1 MKKIW
6 HNEAWDDYIYWQSQ
20 DKKTLKKINALI
32 ESIERNGYDCIGK
45 PEPLK
50 GDYSGCWSA
59 HIDVK
64 NRLVFRLDDSKPETE
79 LEILQC
85 RSHYSDK

>member
-6 HNEAWDDYIYWQSQ
+6 HDEAWTDYLFWQSQ
-20 DKKTLKKINALI
+20 DKKTLKKINSLI
-32 ESIERNGYDCIGK
+32 ESIEHNGYNCIGK

-50 GDYSGCWSA
+50 GDYSGCWSV
-59 HIDVK
+59 HIDAK
-64 NRLVFRLDDSKPETE
+64 NRLVFRIDETKSETE